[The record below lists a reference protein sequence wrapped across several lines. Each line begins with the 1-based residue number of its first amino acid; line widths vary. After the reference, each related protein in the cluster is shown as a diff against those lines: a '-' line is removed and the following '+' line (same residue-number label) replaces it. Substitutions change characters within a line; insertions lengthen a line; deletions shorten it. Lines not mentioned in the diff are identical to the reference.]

1 MTYLLKTPYF
11 LLLSITSSGLFYFI
25 EKYLFADWEFVIYL
39 IIMIVLDT
47 ILGVVKA
54 YKDKSISAFG
64 FNKVIIKL
72 ITYGVLLIVTHILH
86 SFKINGNTNQL
97 LGWFN
102 YLAYSAIMIRE
113 TISIA
118 ENLLKIKPNALPKWL
133 IERLYKFDDTGK

>member
-25 EKYLFADWEFVIYL
+25 EKYIYSDWEFVIYL
-39 IIMIVLDT
+39 IIMITLDT
-47 ILGVVKA
+47 VLGMAIA
-54 YKDKSISAFG
+54 YKNKEISAVG

-86 SFKINGNTNQL
+86 SFKINGDTNQL

-113 TISIA
+113 TISIV
-118 ENLLKIKPNALPKWL
+118 ENLIRIKPNALPKWL